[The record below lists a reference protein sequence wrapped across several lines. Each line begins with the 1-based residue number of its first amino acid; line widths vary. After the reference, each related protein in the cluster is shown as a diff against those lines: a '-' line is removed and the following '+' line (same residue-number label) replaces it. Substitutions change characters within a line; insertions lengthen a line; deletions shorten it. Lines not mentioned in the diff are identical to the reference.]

1 MLYSKEKKGVAEKK
15 SNTRRSVTAL
25 QGGPQEGVANKWEGR
40 RCPLFRPDY
49 FLGKSWYFG
58 GFGCRKECPKVHTNL
73 DIDFTLIVMA
83 PCFRREIACLP
94 AMMKEGNC
102 AIVISPAVSLTEDQ
116 VKAPKK
122 KNERIYLVFSQRD
135 KEEEMGVLDT
145 SQCTLLILMLMSV
158 LIFGLPHASSL

>member
-1 MLYSKEKKGVAEKK
+1 MSK
-15 SNTRRSVTAL
+15 
-25 QGGPQEGVANKWEGR
+25 GPHISGHR
-40 RCPLFRPDY
+40 FY
-49 FLGKSWYFG
+49 
-58 GFGCRKECPKVHTNL
+58 
-73 DIDFTLIVMA
+73 IDACL
-83 PCFRREIACLP
+83 RREIACLP

>member
-1 MLYSKEKKGVAEKK
+1 MQDHDYEDFDDAEDDCEDDQ
-15 SNTRRSVTAL
+15 NGDDIFVID
-25 QGGPQEGVANKWEGR
+25 EH
-40 RCPLFRPDY
+40 Y
-49 FLGKSWYFG
+49 FFGKSWYFG
-58 GFGCRKECPKVHTNL
+58 GFGGRKECPKVHTNL

-83 PCFRREIACLP
+83 PCLRREIACLP

>member
-1 MLYSKEKKGVAEKK
+1 MQDRDYEDFDDAEDDCEDDQNGDDIFVIDKH
-15 SNTRRSVTAL
+15 
-25 QGGPQEGVANKWEGR
+25 
-40 RCPLFRPDY
+40 Y
-49 FLGKSWYFG
+49 FFGKSWYFG

-83 PCFRREIACLP
+83 PCLRREIACLP

-122 KNERIYLVFSQRD
+122 KNERIYLVPSQRD
-135 KEEEMGVLDT
+135 KEEEIGVLDT